1 MKILRTHSLIL
12 ALWFS
17 FFQVSSIAPDE
28 AVVRAVL
35 FFSPSCGHCHY
46 VIDEVLPPL
55 VEQYN
60 DQLIIVGVDITTDG
74 GNALFQEALEYFN
87 LERGGVPF
95 LVVGDQYLV
104 GSYDIPE
111 QFPGLVEDY
120 LAQGGVDWPAIP
132 GLAEALEVSQE
143 AVEPTQVLTAEA
155 VSAEAVSATITATP
169 TLETLAV
176 TPTAGGLILSDHTD
190 PGLRERLARD
200 PAGNF
205 LAIVVLVGMLL
216 SVLGGVFVFFRKN
229 NVSRPGSWNWSI
241 PVLCLVGLF
250 VAGYLAYVETSQVEA
265 VCGPVGDCNTVQQSK
280 YARLFTILPIGIL
293 GMAGYVLILL
303 AWGMGRSTN
312 RRLAAYGSLAM
323 LGLTAFGMLF
333 SIYLTFLEPFVIGA
347 TCAWCLTSAVLMTI
361 LFWMSL
367 VPGKRALD
375 FLLTG
380 DKKYSRRKAAHGT
393 HA

>member
-60 DQLIIVGVDITTDG
+60 DHLIIVGVDITTAG

-95 LVVGDQYLV
+95 LVIGDQYLV

-120 LAQGGVDWPAIP
+120 LAQGGMDWPAIP
-132 GLAEALEVSQE
+132 GLAEALKVSQE
-143 AVEPTQVLTAEA
+143 AAESTQVPT
-155 VSAEAVSATITATP
+155 AEAVSATIAATP

-190 PGLRERLARD
+190 PGLRERLTRD

-216 SVLGGVFVFFRKN
+216 SVVGGVSVFFRKN

-250 VAGYLAYVETSQVEA
+250 VAVYLAYVETSQVEA

-280 YARLFTILPIGIL
+280 YARLFAILPIGIL

-323 LGLTAFGMLF
+323 LGLTAIGLLF

>member
-1 MKILRTHSLIL
+1 LKILRTHSLIL

-17 FFQVSSIAPDE
+17 FFQVSSITLDE
-28 AVVRAVL
+28 SFVRAVL
-35 FFSPSCGHCHY
+35 FFSPGCGHCHY
-46 VIDEVLPPL
+46 VINEVLPPL

-60 DQLIIVGVDITTDG
+60 DQLIIVGVDITTAG
-74 GNALFQEALEYFN
+74 GNALFQETLEYFN

-111 QFPGLVEDY
+111 QFPGLVEEY
-120 LAQGGVDWPAIP
+120 LAQGGLDWPAIP

-143 AVEPTQVLTAEA
+143 AAEPTQVPTD
-155 VSAEAVSATITATP
+155 EAVSATIAATP
-169 TLETLAV
+169 TLESLAD
-176 TPTAGGLILSDHTD
+176 TSTAGGLILPDPTY

-200 PAGNF
+200 PAGNL

-216 SVLGGVFVFFRKN
+216 SVVGGVFVFSRRN
-229 NVSRPGSWNWSI
+229 NVSRPGSWSWSI

-250 VAGYLAYVETSQVEA
+250 VAGYLAYVETTQVEA

-280 YARLFTILPIGIL
+280 YARLFGILPIGIL
-293 GMAGYVLILL
+293 GMVGYVLILL
-303 AWGMGRSTN
+303 AWGLGRSAN

-323 LGLTAFGMLF
+323 LGLTAFGLLF

-361 LFWMSL
+361 LFCLSL
-367 VPGKRALD
+367 VPGKRALVY
-375 FLLTG
+375 LLTR

-393 HA
+393 HT

>member
-17 FFQVSSIAPDE
+17 FFQVSSITLDE
-28 AVVRAVL
+28 SFVRAVL
-35 FFSPSCGHCHY
+35 FFSPGCGHCHY
-46 VIDEVLPPL
+46 VINEVLPPL

-60 DQLIIVGVDITTDG
+60 DQLIIVGVDITTAG
-74 GNALFQEALEYFN
+74 GNALFQETLEYFN

-111 QFPGLVEDY
+111 QFPGLVEEY
-120 LAQGGVDWPAIP
+120 LAQGGLDWPAIP

-143 AVEPTQVLTAEA
+143 AAEPTQVPTD
-155 VSAEAVSATITATP
+155 EAVSATIAATP
-169 TLETLAV
+169 TLESLAD
-176 TPTAGGLILSDHTD
+176 TSTAGGLILPDPTY

-200 PAGNF
+200 PAGNL

-216 SVLGGVFVFFRKN
+216 SVVGGVFVFSRRN
-229 NVSRPGSWNWSI
+229 NVSRPGSWSWSI

-250 VAGYLAYVETSQVEA
+250 VAGYLAYVETTQVEA

-280 YARLFTILPIGIL
+280 YARLFGILPIGIL
-293 GMAGYVLILL
+293 GMVGYVLILL
-303 AWGMGRSTN
+303 AWGLGRSAN

-323 LGLTAFGMLF
+323 LGLTAFGLLF

-361 LFWMSL
+361 LFCLSL
-367 VPGKRALD
+367 VPGKRALVY
-375 FLLTG
+375 LLTR

-393 HA
+393 HT